1 MPLLYGDQMTLAL
14 TEKVWAYLRVYM
26 GEWVVVVL
34 NTGDRTEKMSCVLPK
49 GIDRRQAVES
59 NFGHAFTLEE
69 DGTLTVE
76 VQPYS
81 FEILTAK

>member
-1 MPLLYGDQMTLAL
+1 
-14 TEKVWAYLRVYM
+14 
-26 GEWVVVVL
+26 
-34 NTGDRTEKMSCVLPK
+34 MSCVLPK
-49 GIDRRQAVES
+49 GIDRRQALES